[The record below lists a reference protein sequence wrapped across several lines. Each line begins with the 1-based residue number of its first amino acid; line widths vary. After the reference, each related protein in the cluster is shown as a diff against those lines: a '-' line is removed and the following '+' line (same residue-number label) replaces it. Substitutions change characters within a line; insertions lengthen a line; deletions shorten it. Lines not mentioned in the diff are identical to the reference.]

1 MLMEER
7 DGRCRPH
14 RGRRAASGGTG
25 AGSAV
30 SISEAMTRKPKRS
43 RPDQAGPATP
53 RPARTALLQAA
64 HELFGQQGFE
74 GTTIRDIGD
83 RAGVD
88 HALIARYYGSKADL
102 YIAALVAEAV
112 VDQPGRDFEVLQDMV
127 ESMVTRMDENGLG
140 PVMQALIR
148 SETAGPIRQAAQAH
162 MERRMVGPMA
172 EGLKQRGVE
181 GSDLRAELII
191 AALIGIRH
199 RNRVPGLWCRAGRDG
214 PCGYGSKTIFPS
226 FPGVLNAS

>member
-1 MLMEER
+1 MT
-7 DGRCRPH
+7 
-14 RGRRAASGGTG
+14 AASSGPSPGQRPTR
-25 AGSAV
+25 AHSRNASA
-30 SISEAMTRKPKRS
+30 S
-43 RPDQAGPATP
+43 RQ
-53 RPARTALLQAA
+53 ALLQAA

-162 MERRMVGPMA
+162 MVRRMVGPMA

-191 AALIGIRH
+191 AALIGISLGRTLGWVDH
-199 RNRVPGLWCRAGRDG
+199 LKAVPREQLVSLITELLSEG
-214 PCGYGSKTIFPS
+214 
-226 FPGVLNAS
+226 